1 MDIIMAN
8 PDKRWEWNYIS
19 RNPNITMD
27 IIQSNPDKPWDWCM
41 ISRNPNLTMEIINAN
56 PDKPWN
62 WNDIRKNPFTKEKEL
77 FELRI
82 LRIKQHQQFVQ
93 DYLFEELVK
102 IALHPDKINKY
113 LDMGYTIDQL
123 DSIM

>member
-1 MDIIMAN
+1 
-8 PDKRWEWNYIS
+8 
-19 RNPNITMD
+19 MD
-27 IIQSNPDKPWDWCM
+27 IIQANPDKPWDWCM
-41 ISRNPNLTMEIINAN
+41 VSYNPNLTMEIINTN

-62 WNDIRKNPFTKEKEL
+62 WIEIRKNPFTIENEL

-82 LRIKQHQQFVQ
+82 LKMNHQKFVQ

-113 LDMGYTIDQL
+113 LDMGYTIDEL
-123 DSIM
+123 DDIM